1 MEVLH
6 RAGTEKPKSPRL
18 TNARISRDLET
29 ICLKCLE
36 KEPGARYVS
45 AAALADDLERFCAG
59 HTIQAR
65 PVGLANRAW
74 RWTRRNPGLAALS
87 VLSVALLVM
96 LAADLYDRRANASER
111 RTAEDNCRS
120 PVHNLKRRYYSLL
133 FHQRDAGR
141 NPGSPAQDKRVGD
154 AELPNHRAGRR
165 EGEGCARTKTGGG
178 SIVRAARQCAAC
190 KPTGRGHDST
200 DRHPHRQAGLDEK
213 V

>member
-6 RAGTEKPKSPRL
+6 RAATEKPKSPRL

-74 RWTRRNPGLAALS
+74 RWTKRNPVIAGLAAASICL
-87 VLSVALLVM
+87 LGLLVSVIRPGPR
-96 LAADLYDRRANASER
+96 DVANRQNWCRCFAFRESER
-111 RTAEDNCRS
+111 R
-120 PVHNLKRRYYSLL
+120 
-133 FHQRDAGR
+133 
-141 NPGSPAQDKRVGD
+141 
-154 AELPNHRAGRR
+154 
-165 EGEGCARTKTGGG
+165 
-178 SIVRAARQCAAC
+178 
-190 KPTGRGHDST
+190 
-200 DRHPHRQAGLDEK
+200 
-213 V
+213 